1 MVDNASG
8 DGSAEAIRAAVPAA
22 TVEELPENVGFGR
35 AMNRAARHARGDWL
49 LLVNPDTEP
58 DGDVVSALVAYAT
71 AHPEHGIYTGRTL
84 HPDGT
89 DDMRSCFAL
98 PTLRQYVAFALGLST
113 LGRRF
118 RRLGPLFNPEELPG
132 YDRTTAREVPA
143 VSGCLMLIRR
153 DLFTALGGFTPD
165 YFMYSEDIDLCVRA
179 RERGARPVLVPDA
192 RLLHLGGASAG
203 TSSRKI
209 VMLLRGKCT
218 FVRLRWTPGRAA
230 TARFLIAA
238 GVGLRGGLAALLGR
252 KSPWREV
259 WRARRVWLAGW
270 PAPEPAPTLTRHSAS
285 TPDPT
290 STFELPR
297 RPPWSGPSLP
307 RPHPPPSPTSTQGP
321 AQPARARVP
330 PGLPERGL
338 AYRAMPLG
346 WGLATVT
353 ARGGWP
359 IP

>member
-1 MVDNASG
+1 MTPTVSVLMVSYRTRELTVRALSALRDSCPGTTFETIVVDNASG
-8 DGSAEAIRAAVPAA
+8 DGSAAAIRGAFPAA

-58 DGDVVSALVAYAT
+58 EGDVVSALVAYAT

-84 HPDGT
+84 HADGT

-98 PTLRQYVAFALGLST
+98 PTLRQYLAFALGLST

-118 RRLGPLFNPEELPG
+118 RRLGPVFNPEELPG

-143 VSGCLMLIRR
+143 VSGCLMLVRR
-153 DLFTALGGFTPD
+153 DLFTALDGFTPD

-179 RERGARPVLVPDA
+179 REHGARPVLVPEA
-192 RLLHLGGASAG
+192 RLRHLGGASAG

-218 FVRLRWTPGRAA
+218 FVRLRWTPARAA
-230 TARFLIAA
+230 TARTLIAA
-238 GVGLRGGLAALLGR
+238 GVGLRGGLAALLRR

-270 PAPEPAPTLTRHSAS
+270 PAPAPAPAPVIKAPS
-285 TPDPT
+285 T
-290 STFELPR
+290 SF
-297 RPPWSGPSLP
+297 
-307 RPHPPPSPTSTQGP
+307 
-321 AQPARARVP
+321 
-330 PGLPERGL
+330 
-338 AYRAMPLG
+338 
-346 WGLATVT
+346 
-353 ARGGWP
+353 
-359 IP
+359 